1 MESSE
6 LNKQAWNGGAYQ
18 AWEKRFGTPEQA
30 AERIKRNP
38 VKSIQH
44 VYKYFDEQ
52 VEGKRVMNL
61 MGSNGVKGVAFAL
74 LGAEVT
80 VADFSRENQQ
90 YAEELARAAG
100 VELRYVL
107 SDVLHL
113 PEEEFEHPY
122 DVVFMENGILHYF
135 KDLKPLL
142 DSATRLLK
150 PRGRLVIQDFH
161 PVSTKLITST
171 GTTAKIRKHKV
182 TGDYFSTAL
191 EASDVSFQKYLEG
204 GENSSPNT
212 VYLRKW
218 TLGEIVT
225 AVADAGLFIKKLEE
239 TPNLSSDVFDKG
251 IPKTFTIV
259 AEKIDIS

>member
-30 AERIKRNP
+30 AERIKHNP

-44 VYKYFDEQ
+44 VYKYFDGQ

-122 DVVFMENGILHYF
+122 DAVFMENGILHYF

-142 DSATRLLK
+142 DSAARLLK
-150 PRGRLVIQDFH
+150 PGGRLVIQDFH

-191 EASDVSFQKYLEG
+191 TASDVSFQKYLEG
-204 GENSSPNT
+204 GESSGPNT

-259 AEKIDIS
+259 AEKIDLS